1 MNKGQSSTNNQNSFR
16 SFGSGTPT
24 NLKLIHVQRAA
35 TKHLPNKQ
43 YQDAHSHRNLTYA
56 APSSKSCMSWDG
68 HVLLTNN
75 SEEGEFEDINDYLL
89 KMKSLASRNFQ
100 TLKDNQM
107 MLEI

>member
-1 MNKGQSSTNNQNSFR
+1 
-16 SFGSGTPT
+16 
-24 NLKLIHVQRAA
+24 
-35 TKHLPNKQ
+35 
-43 YQDAHSHRNLTYA
+43 
-56 APSSKSCMSWDG
+56 MSWDG

-107 MLEI
+107 MQEKEQ